1 MFTVARSRPAPITRD
16 PWFRRHPNLALTVAG
31 VLYVAV
37 LSLRLLVGDPVDAYS
52 MLYALPVALV
62 AMTSGLRAGMVAGL
76 VAVGL
81 TVVWALVNDVD
92 LTVTG
97 WASRVLPLLLLGALL
112 GQATDRAR
120 RAEIEYRRIE
130 AAALLHRQAIEIN
143 DSLVQGM
150 AAAMWSFDA
159 GQVEAGKK
167 VLKQTLA
174 QAHELVSGLIR
185 RADMGA
191 RAELLDPPA
200 PADRPVSDALPTATA
215 DARSGRRA

>member
-16 PWFRRHPNLALTVAG
+16 PWFRRHPNLALSVAG
-31 VLYVAV
+31 VLYIAV

-81 TVVWALVNDVD
+81 TVVWAIVDGVD

-120 RAEIEYRRIE
+120 RAEIEHRRLE

-167 VLKQTLA
+167 VLEQTLS

-191 RAELLDPPA
+191 RAELLDLPA

>member
-120 RAEIEYRRIE
+120 RAEIEHRRLE

-167 VLKQTLA
+167 VLEQTLA

-191 RAELLDPPA
+191 RAELLNPPA

>member
-1 MFTVARSRPAPITRD
+1 MFKVDRSRPEPITRD
-16 PWFRRHPNLALTVAG
+16 PWFWKHPNLALTVAG

-62 AMTSGLRAGMVAGL
+62 AMTSGLRAGIVAGL

-81 TVVWALVNDVD
+81 TVVWTIVNDVD
-92 LTVTG
+92 MTLTG
-97 WASRVLPLLLLGALL
+97 WASRVVPLLLLGALL

-120 RAEIEYRRIE
+120 RAEIEHRRLE

-167 VLKQTLA
+167 VLEQTLA

-191 RAELLDPPA
+191 RAELLNPPA
-200 PADRPVSDALPTATA
+200 PADRTVSDAPPTATA
-215 DARSGRRA
+215 DARSGWKA

>member
-1 MFTVARSRPAPITRD
+1 MFTVDKSRPAPITRD

-37 LSLRLLVGDPVDAYS
+37 LTLRLLVGDPVDAYS

-81 TVVWALVNDVD
+81 TVVWALVDGVD

-97 WASRVLPLLLLGALL
+97 WASRVMPLLLLGALL

-120 RAEIEYRRIE
+120 RAEIEHRRLE
-130 AAALLHRQAIEIN
+130 TAALLHRQAIEIN

-167 VLKQTLA
+167 VLEQTLV

-191 RAELLDPPA
+191 RAELLNTPA